1 MKKISLTYSI
11 LICLIISTS
20 VQGQSKKKQ
29 IELLNGK
36 LDSLTAVNTELQKEF
51 DEVSKNNTDLRSVIT
66 TLEDEIQ
73 RITLVQDSLV
83 KFFSGQDSL
92 VRFYEDSKILEGFI
106 ITPNSVGPYVIGNS
120 FPEVDGIKSIRK
132 QETRREER
140 GRQYEVAYYDVFL
153 KEEKLMKVYLNSF
166 SEIESI
172 STQSLKLQTS
182 NGIRVGS
189 TIEDFVK
196 AFYNSLEL
204 SEVENHRQYTYG
216 DVKFD
221 LNNFNSLVTSKTK
234 YSQKRVENLSG
245 YYHDRFYIKLLSIED
260 VKLGSNEIIVTTKV
274 LYSLY
279 ETGSFYNIEQL
290 TLKDNRGL
298 LKLYRWLDV
307 DLYKMDLLGY
317 EGTEDFTEENFY
329 NWLGSLNKP

>member
-1 MKKISLTYSI
+1 MQLRFILSFLCLLSI
-11 LICLIISTS
+11 NSY
-20 VQGQSKKKQ
+20 GQSKKKQ

-36 LDSLTAVNTELQKEF
+36 LDSLTAVNSELQKEF
-51 DEVSKNNTDLRSVIT
+51 DEVSENNTDLRSVIK
-66 TLEDEIQ
+66 TLKNEIQ
-73 RITLVQDSLV
+73 RKTSVQDSLV
-83 KFFSGQDSL
+83 KFFSVQDSL
-92 VRFYEDSKILEGFI
+92 VKFYEDSKILEDFI
-106 ITPNSVGPYVIGNS
+106 ITSNSVGPYIVGNS
-120 FPEVDGIKSIRK
+120 FPQVDGIKSIRK
-132 QETRREER
+132 QETRREE
-140 GRQYEVAYYDVFL
+140 GSRQYEVVYYDVFR
-153 KEEKLMKVYLNSF
+153 KEKQLMKVYLNSS
-166 SEIESI
+166 SEIDSI
-172 STQSLKLQTS
+172 RTQSPKLQTS

-204 SEVENHRQYTYG
+204 SEDENQRQYNYG

-245 YYHDRFYIKLLSIED
+245 DYHDRFHIKLLSIED

-274 LYSLY
+274 QYSLY
-279 ETGSFYNIEQL
+279 EMGSFYNIEQL

-317 EGTEDFTEENFY
+317 GGMENFTEDDFY
-329 NWLGSLNKP
+329 NSLGSLNKP